1 MAAKKKIAKKTTKKK
16 ATSKKKVTKKTA
28 KKKKAV
34 SKKSKKKV
42 VKSKPVQAPSPKWL
56 EKTIKGETYYTAL
69 AQLLACDERNKVYL
83 FRALNSNYFVQDDT
97 GETIKILDEFKAE
110 RL

>member
-1 MAAKKKIAKKTTKKK
+1 MAAKKKIAKKTAKKK

-42 VKSKPVQAPSPKWL
+42 VSSKPAQAPSPKWL
-56 EKTIKGETYYTAL
+56 EKTINQFDWFICK
-69 AQLLACDERNKVYL
+69 
-83 FRALNSNYFVQDDT
+83 
-97 GETIKILDEFKAE
+97 
-110 RL
+110 